1 MSAVV
6 TQANNS
12 AISPINAYYKRVP
25 LKRLI
30 AKTVYYQL
38 GYKETLEDGKGRSF
52 TWSLPGIQ
60 PSDTIPVVGGSPVA
74 PSPVNTSSIVAV
86 LQEYGRA
93 FAAGSF
99 LNNTSV
105 IKASEM
111 LEAQAE
117 QGGAYSLD
125 ALVRA
130 AIPFNGQGNTFGVNQ
145 FAANFKTSIAGLA
158 TTDVATL
165 QDIRRLHYL
174 LEQNNTPDYE
184 GGKYAMVVSVA
195 QAYDI
200 TNNSSIGSGF
210 LDLLKQQSNTMN
222 EMEKAFKVEESG
234 SLPIVGDVAGAVVL
248 KTTLNPVITAGGA
261 SGQNLYQMAAF
272 GDASLGVVDLD
283 AERFKI
289 FRKDEKDSGM
299 WDILSMISVALGY
312 KFGFAAQNLS
322 SAPDANGTNARI
334 LTLASSISLF

>member
-1 MSAVV
+1 MPVV
-6 TQANNS
+6 NQVNNS

-38 GYKETLEDGKGRSF
+38 GYKETLESGNGRSF

-60 PSDTIPVVGGSPVA
+60 QADTTALVGGSPVA

-130 AIPFNGQGNTFGVNQ
+130 AIPFNGQGNTFNTNQ

-158 TTDVATL
+158 TTDVMTL
-165 QDIRRLHYL
+165 ADVRRLHGL
-174 LEQNNTPDYE
+174 LEQNNVPDYE
-184 GGKYAMVVSVA
+184 GGKYAVVVSVA
-195 QAYDI
+195 QAFDI
-200 TNNSSIGSGF
+200 TNSNTGGGF
-210 LDLLKQQSNTMN
+210 LDLAKQQSNTMS
-222 EMEKAFKVEESG
+222 ELKEAFRVEEDG
-234 SLPIVGDVAGAVVL
+234 SLPIVGDYAGAVVL
-248 KTTLNPVITAGGA
+248 KTTLNPVIIGGGA
-261 SGQNLYQMAAF
+261 SGQNLYQAAAF

-322 SAPDANGTNARI
+322 SAPDVNGSNARI
-334 LTLASSISLF
+334 LTMASSISLF